1 VANTRLAGPRDDE
14 VHRAHPANEHED
26 HHTNRLDRAINQP
39 TSEEPQTST
48 SKRHPL
54 THSLTMAF
62 NVPIGVA
69 YGVLYAV
76 LLLFTLLAVMTADW
90 FPAKHLL
97 SYLCLSSPNGDG
109 VDSTDHFLSARNS
122 AGPFAIGISFFASGM
137 GAWVRN

>member
-1 VANTRLAGPRDDE
+1 MMKSTVRTSRTNTRITTQIVGSSD
-14 VHRAHPANEHED
+14 
-26 HHTNRLDRAINQP
+26 QP
-39 TSEEPQTST
+39 TNQRRTPNKHQQQ
-48 SKRHPL
+48 RHPT

-76 LLLFTLLAVMTADW
+76 LLLFTLLAAMTADW

-97 SYLCLSSPNGDG
+97 SYLCMSSPNGDG